1 MPTATKSRKHSGRR
15 TPTDAGGQT
24 GTPDATGQ
32 PGQPNAQPKKD
43 GADDKARGWVAEGL
57 AGAAAQ
63 ARRDAFATAYRC
75 RRQLVPHLIAAG
87 VLSVGLGSQAVVA
100 QQWAGPAEVA
110 TVTAPAT
117 IALAALTGRKMRR
130 RRPAWARRITIGGL
144 GASAWLTLSTFTG
157 VGELQTGILMAAELA
172 LAARWWQT
180 NRIGYP
186 AAADG
191 DQEPD
196 DPDAPLPL
204 TDLGKILHDFEAN
217 AACTGGPLPGAKLLN
232 PEQTPFGWS
241 FRLELKPGKQT
252 YKSLMA
258 RLDDLAGALYRG
270 VEDLI
275 PEPHP
280 TDRSPAVCRLQVL
293 TSSPIAGAM
302 DFTGPRRIVTDDGA
316 VLLGLGPYADGD
328 GEAMWRLYTPGS
340 MWGGFLLGGTGMGK
354 SRVIENLVISAMSGG
369 DTEFWFIDPQGGG
382 SSPALRDHADWFTG
396 MAGADDAL
404 DAALEI
410 LLARSEENAV
420 EGWTGFTPSPSRPGL
435 AIVIDECHNV
445 FADQDRV
452 ADWAKVA
459 REGRKVGIVIICVS
473 QYPGLET
480 FGGSEPLRSSI
491 MTGNALA
498 MHVKSNNA
506 KSLMAGLDV
515 DPKTLPFIPGY
526 CYLQGNPDSGLR
538 TAPFRN
544 RNTDPDRTGEL
555 ARRWL
560 AEVTAD
566 RPGLERLAVTATRIA
581 GPAYAERHTSNDT
594 GHAAAAARVE
604 AMRAG
609 QLPDPVDDDAP
620 AATGTGSRAGRGGKK
635 SKAKAAPV
643 GDMGRVIAFPAW
655 TPDFGQATAANGGAA
670 SPAPTARE
678 AAGEAAAPRLPEGEL
693 TDSQQA
699 VLEAIA
705 AGIDRPKEIGEAV
718 GLKHRQVQTLLK
730 TLLEAGYIAKRAEYG
745 RYRTVA

>member
-1 MPTATKSRKHSGRR
+1 MPTATKSRKRADRR
-15 TPTDAGGQT
+15 TD
-24 GTPDATGQ
+24 GTEPAGQ
-32 PGQPNAQPKKD
+32 PTGNGDAA
-43 GADDKARGWVAEGL
+43 GNKARGWVAEGA
-57 AGAAAQ
+57 AGAAARV
-63 ARRDAFATAYRC
+63 RRDAYATAYRC

-87 VLSVGLGSQAVVA
+87 VLGVGLGSQAVVA
-100 QQWAGPAEVA
+100 HGVAGPAEVA
-110 TVTAPAT
+110 TVITPA
-117 IALAALTGRKMRR
+117 ALAATEWGRRQARR

-144 GASAWLTLSTFTG
+144 GAAGWLTLSTFCG
-157 VGELQTGILMAAELA
+157 VGELQAGILLAAEVS
-172 LAARWWQT
+172 LAARWWQA

-186 AAADG
+186 APVDG
-191 DQEPD
+191 DQAEGGPD
-196 DPDAPLPL
+196 SPLPL

-217 AACTGGPLPGAKLLN
+217 AACTGGPLPGAKLLQ
-232 PEQTPFGWS
+232 PEQTRYGWS

-252 YKSLMA
+252 YKSLMGC
-258 RLDDLAGALYRG
+258 LDDVAGALYIG

-275 PEPHP
+275 PERHP
-280 TDRSPAVCRLQVL
+280 DARSPAVCRLQVL

-302 DFTGPRRIVTDDGA
+302 DFTGPRRIVGDDDGA

-382 SSPALRDHADWFTG
+382 SSPALREHADWFTG
-396 MAGADDAL
+396 MAGAQDAL

-420 EGWTGFTPSPSRPGL
+420 EGWTGFTPSPDRPGL

-445 FADQDRV
+445 FADPDRV

-506 KSLMAGLDV
+506 KNLMAGLDV

-555 ARRWL
+555 AHRWL
-560 AEVTAD
+560 AEVTAE
-566 RPGLERLAVTATRIA
+566 RPGLEPLAVTATRLA
-581 GPAYAERHTSNDT
+581 GTAYTERHTSTDT
-594 GHAAAAARVE
+594 GHAAAAARVQ

-609 QLPDPVDDDAP
+609 QLPDPADDAP
-620 AATGTGSRAGRGGKK
+620 GTRRPGTSPGTGRAT
-635 SKAKAAPV
+635 KAKAAPV
-643 GDMGRVIAFPAW
+643 ADMGRVVTFPEWA
-655 TPDFGQATAANGGAA
+655 PDFGHAGAANGGAA
-670 SPAPTARE
+670 QPFTPPPLPQPGTATGTATGT
-678 AAGEAAAPRLPEGEL
+678 AAGTSLPPGEL

-699 VLEAIA
+699 VLDAIA

-730 TLLEAGYIAKRAEYG
+730 SLLEAGYIAKRAEYG

>member
-1 MPTATKSRKHSGRR
+1 MPTATKSRKHTGRR
-15 TPTDAGGQT
+15 AGGQA
-24 GTPDATGQ
+24 DAPGGAEQAGQ
-32 PGQPNAQPKKD
+32 ASQPNGRPDGD
-43 GADDKARGWVAEGL
+43 GADNKARGWVTEGL

-63 ARRDAFATAYRC
+63 ARSDSYATAYRC

-117 IALAALTGRKMRR
+117 IALAVLTGHKMRR

-144 GASAWLTLSTFTG
+144 GASAWLTLSTITG
-157 VGELQTGILMAAELA
+157 VGALQTGILLAAEIA
-172 LAARWWQT
+172 LAARWWQA

-186 AAADG
+186 ADDDG
-191 DQEPD
+191 GQEQNRS
-196 DPDAPLPL
+196 DAPLPL

-232 PEQTPFGWS
+232 PEQTPYGWS

-258 RLDDLAGALYRG
+258 RLDDLAGALYQG

-293 TSSPIAGAM
+293 TSSPIAGAT

-340 MWGGFLLGGTGMGK
+340 MWSGFLLGGTGMGK
-354 SRVIENLVISAMSGG
+354 SRVIENIVISAMSGG

-382 SSPALRDHADWFTG
+382 SSPALRQYADWFTG
-396 MAGADDAL
+396 MADAQDVL

-410 LLARSEENAV
+410 LLARSEENSV
-420 EGWTGFTPSPSRPGL
+420 EGWTGFTPSRQRPGI

-445 FADQDRV
+445 FADPDRV
-452 ADWAKVA
+452 ADWAKIA
-459 REGRKVGIVIICVS
+459 REGRKVGIAIICVS
-473 QYPGLET
+473 QYPGLDS

-506 KSLMAGLDV
+506 KSLMPGLDV

-566 RPGLERLAVTATRIA
+566 RPGLEPLAVTATRIA
-581 GPAYAERHTSNDT
+581 GTAYAERHTSSNT
-594 GHAAAAARVE
+594 GHAAAAARVQ

-620 AATGTGSRAGRGGKK
+620 GTRGAGPGRGKK

-670 SPAPTARE
+670 QPAPATPSPAPDT
-678 AAGEAAAPRLPEGEL
+678 AAAPRPPQGEL
-693 TDSQQA
+693 TESQQA
-699 VLEAIA
+699 VLETIA

-730 TLLEAGYIAKRAEYG
+730 TLLEAGHIAKRAEYG